1 MTVLAPGAIESGIKA
16 AGGQY
21 ILDIKHR
28 LFYPVRVRSKIRK
41 INEDDKAWPVLVFWQ
56 GRT

>member
-1 MTVLAPGAIESGIKA
+1 MTVLAPGATESGIKA

-21 ILDIKHR
+21 ALNIKRR
-28 LFYPVRVRSKIRK
+28 LFHPVRVRTMIRK
-41 INEDDKAWPVLVFWQ
+41 INEDDKAGPVLVFWQ